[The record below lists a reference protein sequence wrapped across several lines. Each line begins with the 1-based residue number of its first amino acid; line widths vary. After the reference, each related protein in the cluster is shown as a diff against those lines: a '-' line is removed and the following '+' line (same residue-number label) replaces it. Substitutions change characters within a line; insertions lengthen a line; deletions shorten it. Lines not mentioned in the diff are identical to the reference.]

1 MNVTVRGRTR
11 HYRTVT
17 FDRARNAV
25 LLIEQRLLPHE
36 FKIVATENF
45 RETAGAIHD
54 MVVRGA
60 GAIGA
65 TAAYGL
71 AQGALAFRGHDLKK
85 FSAHIETVYQ
95 TLKAARPTAV
105 DPVNAM
111 NGVRAAMRAGKTVEE
126 QQSLAL
132 AAAEEFAN
140 EDVRH
145 CEEIGRHGAKLIR
158 NGMKI
163 LTHCNA
169 GWLAFV
175 DIGTATA
182 PMYAAQ
188 AQGKKFHVFCDETRP
203 RSQGATLTAWELAQQ
218 KISHQIIADNA
229 AGHLMQ
235 RGEIDLVIVGSDRTL
250 GRTGEVANKIGTYT
264 KAVLAARHK
273 IPFYVAIPLSTIDWN
288 LKRGFDIPIEERHET
303 KSWARGGSRKSK
315 KRSLSTAVQSA
326 SAKYIRVANP
336 TSGARNPGFDVTPP
350 ELITGIITPVG
361 IFKPRELWKRRQE
374 LGGFSQM
381 TSAAKIELA
390 SANNQISLNL
400 RRRRGSQVVRQ
411 GSAKASFV
419 GSIPTLAS
427 KPNQLEL

>member
-1 MNVTVRGRTR
+1 MNVTVRGRTQ
-11 HYRTVT
+11 HYRTVA
-17 FDRARNAV
+17 FNRARNAV
-25 LLIEQRLLPHE
+25 LLIEQRRLPHE
-36 FKIVATENF
+36 FKIVATKDF
-45 RETAGAIHD
+45 RETAGAIRD
-54 MVVRGA
+54 MIVRGA

-71 AQGALAFRGHDLKK
+71 AQGALAFRGSDLKK
-85 FSAHIETVYQ
+85 FARYVETVYQ

-105 DPVNAM
+105 DPLNAM
-111 NGVRAAMRAGKTVEE
+111 NEVRAAMRAGQTVEE
-126 QQSLAL
+126 RQSLAL

-145 CEEIGRHGAKLIR
+145 CEAIGKHGAKLIR

-188 AQGKKFHVFCDETRP
+188 AQGKTFHVFCDETRP

-218 KISHQIIADNA
+218 KIPHQIIADNA

-288 LKRGFDIPIEERHET
+288 LKRGFDIPIEERHESEVLGAWGALHL
-303 KSWARGGSRKSK
+303 KSQISNLKSAQ
-315 KRSLSTAVQSA
+315 RAYV
-326 SAKYIRVANP
+326 RVANP

-350 ELITGIITPVG
+350 ELIRGIITPAG
-361 IFKPRELWKRRQE
+361 IFKPKELWNRRREL
-374 LGGFSQM
+374 GFG
-381 TSAAKIELA
+381 
-390 SANNQISLNL
+390 N
-400 RRRRGSQVVRQ
+400 
-411 GSAKASFV
+411 
-419 GSIPTLAS
+419 
-427 KPNQLEL
+427 

>member
-1 MNVTVRGRTR
+1 MNVTVRGLTR
-11 HYRTVT
+11 HYRTVA

-25 LLIEQRLLPHE
+25 LLVEQRLLPHE
-36 FKIVATENF
+36 FKIVATKNF
-45 RETAGAIHD
+45 REAAAAIRD
-54 MVVRGA
+54 MIVRGA
-60 GAIGA
+60 PAIAA

-71 AQGALAFRGHDLKK
+71 AQGALAFRGRDLPK
-85 FSAHIETVYQ
+85 FRRHVETVYQ

-111 NGVRAAMRAGKTVEE
+111 NGVRAAMRAGRTVAE

-140 EDVRH
+140 ENVRH
-145 CEEIGRHGAKLIR
+145 CEAIGRHGAKLIR

-169 GWLAFV
+169 GWLACV

-188 AQGKKFHVFCDETRP
+188 AQGKKFHVFCYETRP
-203 RSQGATLTAWELAQQ
+203 RLQGATLTAWELAQQ

-264 KAVLAARHK
+264 KAVLARQHG

-288 LKRGFDIPIEERHET
+288 MKRGFDIPIEERCESEVLGAWGT
-303 KSWARGGSRKSK
+303 ITNPKSAICNP
-315 KRSLSTAVQSA
+315 QSA
-326 SAKYIRVANP
+326 RRVYVRVANP

-350 ELITGIITPVG
+350 DLITGIITPVG
-361 IFKPRELWKRRQE
+361 IFKPRELWTQRHE
-374 LGGFSQM
+374 LGF
-381 TSAAKIELA
+381 AD
-390 SANNQISLNL
+390 
-400 RRRRGSQVVRQ
+400 
-411 GSAKASFV
+411 
-419 GSIPTLAS
+419 
-427 KPNQLEL
+427 

>member
-1 MNVTVRGRTR
+1 MNVTVRGRTQ
-11 HYRTVT
+11 HFRTVA
-17 FDRARNAV
+17 FVSAQNSV

-36 FKIVATENF
+36 FKIVATKNF
-45 RETAGAIHD
+45 RETARAITD

-71 AQGALAFRGHDLKK
+71 AQGVLAFRGSNLKK

-95 TLKAARPTAV
+95 TLAAARPTAV

-111 NGVRAAMRAGKTVEE
+111 NDVRAAMRAGQTVEE
-126 QQSLAL
+126 RKALAL

-145 CEEIGRHGAKLIR
+145 CEAIGKHGVKLIR

-182 PMYAAQ
+182 PMYSAQ

-250 GRTGEVANKIGTYT
+250 GRTGEVTNKIGTYT

-288 LKRGFDIPIEERHET
+288 LKRGFDISIEERHESEVLGAWGT
-303 KSWARGGSRKSK
+303 ISNQKSEIRNQKWAQR
-315 KRSLSTAVQSA
+315 T
-326 SAKYIRVANP
+326 YIRVANP
-336 TSGARNPGFDVTPP
+336 ASGARNPGFDVTPP
-350 ELITGIITPVG
+350 ELITGIITPAGV
-361 IFKPRELWKRRQE
+361 FKPQELWRCRREL
-374 LGGFSQM
+374 GFVS
-381 TSAAKIELA
+381 
-390 SANNQISLNL
+390 
-400 RRRRGSQVVRQ
+400 
-411 GSAKASFV
+411 
-419 GSIPTLAS
+419 
-427 KPNQLEL
+427 

>member
-1 MNVTVRGRTR
+1 MNVTIRRR
-11 HYRTVT
+11 QHFRTVT
-17 FDRARNAV
+17 FDRERNFV

-36 FKIVATENF
+36 FKIVATKNF
-45 RETAGAIHD
+45 KETAAAIRD
-54 MVVRGA
+54 MIVRGA

-71 AQGALAFRGHDLKK
+71 AQGALAFRGNDLKK
-85 FSAHIETVYQ
+85 FSAHVENVYQ
-95 TLKAARPTAV
+95 TLKDARPTAV

-111 NGVRAAMRAGKTVEE
+111 NDVCREMARGKTVGEK
-126 QQSLAL
+126 QSLAL

-140 EDVRH
+140 GDVRH
-145 CEEIGRHGAKLIR
+145 CEEIGKHGAKLIR

-188 AQGKKFHVFCDETRP
+188 KLGKKFHVFCDETRP
-203 RSQGATLTAWELAQQ
+203 RSQGATLKAWELAQQ

-250 GRTGEVANKIGTYT
+250 GRTGEVTNKIGTYT

-288 LKRGFDIPIEERHET
+288 SKNGLKIPIEERSENEVLCAWGINSHGKHE
-303 KSWARGGSRKSK
+303 
-315 KRSLSTAVQSA
+315 
-326 SAKYIRVANP
+326 YIRVANP
-336 TSGARNPGFDVTPP
+336 SSGACNPGFDVTPP
-350 ELITGIITPVG
+350 ELISGIITPAG
-361 IFKPRELWKRRQE
+361 IFKPKELWNCRRK
-374 LGGFSQM
+374 L
-381 TSAAKIELA
+381 
-390 SANNQISLNL
+390 
-400 RRRRGSQVVRQ
+400 
-411 GSAKASFV
+411 SFA
-419 GSIPTLAS
+419 G
-427 KPNQLEL
+427 

>member
-1 MNVTVRGRTR
+1 MNVLVRGKLE
-11 HYRTVT
+11 HHRTVT
-17 FDRARNAV
+17 FDARQNSV

-36 FKIVATENF
+36 FKIVAMRDF
-45 RETAGAIHD
+45 KETSRAIRD

-71 AQGALAFRGHDLKK
+71 TQGARAFKGRSLARFTKHVK
-85 FSAHIETVYQ
+85 SVYE

-111 NGVRAAMRAGKTVEE
+111 NQVLAAMTPGKTVEE
-126 QQSLAL
+126 RQAL
-132 AAAEEFAN
+132 AMGAAEEFAA

-145 CEEIGRHGAKLIR
+145 CEAIGRHGARLIR
-158 NGMKI
+158 SGMRI

-175 DIGTATA
+175 DVGSATA

-188 AQGKKFHVFCDETRP
+188 AAGKRFHVFCDETRP

-235 RGEIDLVIVGSDRTL
+235 RGEIDMVIVGSDRTL

-264 KAVLAARHK
+264 KAVLAKCHN

-288 LKRGFDIPIEERHET
+288 LRSGSAIPIEDRDESEVLGAWGVVSNNL
-303 KSWARGGSRKSK
+303 KSQISNLK
-315 KRSLSTAVQSA
+315 
-326 SAKYIRVANP
+326 SAKRAYVRVANP
-336 TSGARNPGFDVTPP
+336 TSGARNPGFDVTPAD
-350 ELITGIITPVG
+350 LITGIITPAG
-361 IFKPRELWKRRQE
+361 IFKPRDLWKNRSR
-374 LGGFSQM
+374 LG
-381 TSAAKIELA
+381 
-390 SANNQISLNL
+390 
-400 RRRRGSQVVRQ
+400 
-411 GSAKASFV
+411 
-419 GSIPTLAS
+419 
-427 KPNQLEL
+427 

>member
-1 MNVTVRGRTR
+1 MKVTIRGRTQ
-11 HYRTVT
+11 HFRTVT
-17 FDRARNAV
+17 FDRAQNSVR
-25 LLIEQRLLPHE
+25 LIEQRLLPHE
-36 FKIVATENF
+36 FKIVATQNF
-45 RETAGAIHD
+45 RATAAAITD

-71 AQGALAFRGHDLKK
+71 AQGALAFRGRDLKK
-85 FSAHIETVYQ
+85 FSTHIDMVYSV
-95 TLKAARPTAV
+95 LKNARPTAV

-111 NGVRAAMRAGKTVEE
+111 NDVRAAMRAGATVAE
-126 QQSLAL
+126 QQALAL
-132 AAAEEFAN
+132 AAAEEFSR

-145 CEEIGRHGAKLIR
+145 CEAIGQHGAKLIR

-175 DIGTATA
+175 DIGSATA
-182 PMYAAQ
+182 PIYAAQ
-188 AQGKKFHVFCDETRP
+188 GQGKQFHVFCDETRP

-288 LKRGFDIPIEERHET
+288 LKRGFDIPIEERSESEVLGAWGMILNP
-303 KSWARGGSRKSK
+303 KSEIRNPKSARR
-315 KRSLSTAVQSA
+315 AYV
-326 SAKYIRVANP
+326 RVANP
-336 TSGARNPGFDVTPP
+336 TSVARNPGFDVTPA
-350 ELITGIITPVG
+350 ELITGIITPAG
-361 IFKPRELWKRRQE
+361 IFKPRELWKRRLE
-374 LGGFSQM
+374 LGFG
-381 TSAAKIELA
+381 
-390 SANNQISLNL
+390 
-400 RRRRGSQVVRQ
+400 G
-411 GSAKASFV
+411 
-419 GSIPTLAS
+419 
-427 KPNQLEL
+427 

>member
-1 MNVTVRGRTR
+1 MNVTLRGRSQPF
-11 HYRTVT
+11 RTVT
-17 FDRARNAV
+17 FDRTRNAV

-36 FKIVATENF
+36 FKIVATKNF
-45 RETAGAIHD
+45 RETADAIRD
-54 MVVRGA
+54 MIVRGA

-71 AQGALAFRGHDLKK
+71 AQGALAFRGDNLKR
-85 FSAHIETVYQ
+85 FSAHVETVYR

-111 NGVRAAMRAGKTVEE
+111 NDVRAAMRPGKSVAER
-126 QQSLAL
+126 QFLAL
-132 AAAEEFAN
+132 AAAEQFAN
-140 EDVRH
+140 DDVRH
-145 CEEIGRHGAKLIR
+145 CRELGQHGAKLIR
-158 NGMKI
+158 NGMRV

-273 IPFYVAIPLSTIDWN
+273 IPFYVAIPLSTIDWK
-288 LKRGFDIPIEERHET
+288 LKRGSDIPIEERGASEVCGAWGVAVDLRFQISNL
-303 KSWARGGSRKSK
+303 KSRGR
-315 KRSLSTAVQSA
+315 TYV
-326 SAKYIRVANP
+326 RVANP

-350 ELITGIITPVG
+350 DLITGIITPAG
-361 IFKPRELWKRRQE
+361 IFKPKDLWKHRKH
-374 LGGFSQM
+374 LGF
-381 TSAAKIELA
+381 
-390 SANNQISLNL
+390 
-400 RRRRGSQVVRQ
+400 
-411 GSAKASFV
+411 
-419 GSIPTLAS
+419 
-427 KPNQLEL
+427 

>member
-1 MNVTVRGRTR
+1 MNVTVRGRAES
-11 HYRTVT
+11 YRTVT
-17 FDRARNAV
+17 FDTKTNSV

-36 FKIVATENF
+36 FKIVGTRDF
-45 RETAGAIHD
+45 RETAKAITD

-71 AQGALAFRGHDLKK
+71 AQGALAFRGADLKK
-85 FSAHIETVYQ
+85 FSRQIDVVFK
-95 TLKAARPTAV
+95 TLAEARPTAV

-111 NGVRAAMRAGKTVEE
+111 VGVRRQMELGETVAE

-140 EDVRH
+140 EDVEH
-145 CEEIGRHGAKLIR
+145 CAEIGRHGARLVR
-158 NGMKI
+158 NGMNV

-188 AQGKKFHVFCDETRP
+188 EQGKKFHVFCDETRP

-218 KISHQIIADNA
+218 KIPHHVIADNA

-235 RGEIDLVIVGSDRTL
+235 RGEVDLVIVGSDRVL

-273 IPFYVAIPLSTIDWN
+273 IPFYVAIPHSTIDWK
-288 LKRGFDIPIEERHET
+288 LRRGFDIPIEERHEHEVLGAWGVAANP
-303 KSWARGGSRKSK
+303 KSDPAAAGRNPKAG
-315 KRSLSTAVQSA
+315 KRAYV
-326 SAKYIRVANP
+326 RVASP
-336 TSGARNPGFDVTPP
+336 TSPARNPGFDVTPA
-350 ELITGIITPVG
+350 ELITGIITPAG
-361 IFKPRELWKRRQE
+361 IFKPKDLWKNRHK
-374 LGGFSQM
+374 LGFD
-381 TSAAKIELA
+381 E
-390 SANNQISLNL
+390 
-400 RRRRGSQVVRQ
+400 
-411 GSAKASFV
+411 
-419 GSIPTLAS
+419 
-427 KPNQLEL
+427 